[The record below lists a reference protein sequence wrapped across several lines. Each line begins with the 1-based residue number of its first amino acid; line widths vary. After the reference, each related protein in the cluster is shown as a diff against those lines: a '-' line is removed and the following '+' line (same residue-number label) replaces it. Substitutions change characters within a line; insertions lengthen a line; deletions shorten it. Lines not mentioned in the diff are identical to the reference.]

1 MVISEGGS
9 VATLVAEV
17 ADVDWNLE
25 QVTVDLSPIGGN
37 VVTMNDRGVDG
48 DKVIGDDKYSTR
60 IIVPGLEV
68 GEYALSVQAV
78 DSFDSVVTYSSNITV
93 GNQAPRM
100 IHAEVSPSGGPRG
113 TNICLLYT
121 SPSPRD
127 LWISR
132 MPSSA

>member
-1 MVISEGGS
+1 
-9 VATLVAEV
+9 
-17 ADVDWNLE
+17 
-25 QVTVDLSPIGGN
+25 
-37 VVTMNDRGVDG
+37 MNDRGVDG

-100 IHAEVSPSGGPRG
+100 IHAEVSPSGGQEG
-113 TNICLLYT
+113 LIL
-121 SPSPRD
+121 
-127 LWISR
+127 
-132 MPSSA
+132 